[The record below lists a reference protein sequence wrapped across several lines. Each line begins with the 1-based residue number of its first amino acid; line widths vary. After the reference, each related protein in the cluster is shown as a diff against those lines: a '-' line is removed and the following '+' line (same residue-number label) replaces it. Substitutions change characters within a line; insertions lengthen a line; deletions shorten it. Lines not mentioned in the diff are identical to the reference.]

1 MEGEYNLLI
10 QAARAQFGTIIKQ
23 QGLKFAIFN
32 MAYRL
37 NKSFIAGTM
46 LSKKFH
52 GIYFVFLLVLA
63 IGHLSCIKEYSY
75 EGGVAPPVV
84 IDSTVPPITL
94 PVTDLGECSFCN
106 ADRDNYEE
114 NRWSFKVDSSILCGI
129 IDTAILTPDRD
140 GFTFFGPGSCPAITT
155 MVITVYPENHKL
167 DRDYSQLTLSKV
179 IFTYGELGL
188 PKFLLS
194 TQRGLPFSLTIE
206 SYNYQTKMA
215 IGTFSGDVVSAGGKM
230 LQVSGKFKV
239 KLI

>member
-1 MEGEYNLLI
+1 
-10 QAARAQFGTIIKQ
+10 
-23 QGLKFAIFN
+23 
-32 MAYRL
+32 
-37 NKSFIAGTM
+37 M
-46 LSKKFH
+46 LSKKFP
-52 GIYFVFLLVLA
+52 GIYFSFLLVLG
-63 IGHLSCIKEYSY
+63 IGPLSCIKEYSY
-75 EGGVAPPVV
+75 ERGTVPPVV
-84 IDSTVPPITL
+84 IDSTITPMTPPVP
-94 PVTDLGECSFCN
+94 DLSECGFCN

-114 NRWSFKVDSSILCGI
+114 NRWSFKVDSSFLCGI

-155 MVITVYPENHKL
+155 TVITVYPENHKL

-215 IGTFSGDVVSAGGKM
+215 IGTFSGEVISSEGKI

-239 KLI
+239 KLV